1 MKFNMKALLVLL
13 TLAALPG
20 CGKKGNDAIAN
31 VSGVGSTSSSVS
43 LNGQCYYM
51 NNLAYG
57 GGQTAALT
65 FQGTMANYGY
75 GQNTSTIQAVVTGS
89 SFAFPGTQYSHSDGY
104 GDSLQVYV
112 SGSTVYAYATLSA
125 VTVAYL
131 QQLNAPVCAIYI
143 NSGVGLNSQLTYS
156 SFLGVTQNGGQFQ
169 SLGISI

>member
-1 MKFNMKALLVLL
+1 MKFNMKALLVML

-20 CGKKGNDAIAN
+20 CGKSNGNAVATT
-31 VSGVGSTSSSVS
+31 SGVGAASSSVA

-65 FQGTMANYGY
+65 FQGTLANYGY
-75 GQNTSTIQAVVTGS
+75 GGNNTTIQSVVTGS
-89 SFAFPGTQYSHSDGY
+89 SFSFPGTQYSHSDGY

-125 VTVAYL
+125 VTVATL
-131 QQLNAPVCAIYI
+131 QQWNAPVCAIYI
-143 NSGVGLNSQLTYS
+143 NSTIGLNSQLTYS
-156 SFLGVTQNGGQFQ
+156 SFLGNAQSGQFQ
-169 SLGISI
+169 SYNISI